1 MAEKGDWA
9 AAIFFQPIFF
19 LLYLFFLL
27 WRGWLWVVGGGVV
40 CACKLKVT
48 KSPEKHPQF
57 PPPLLQQTAHP
68 PEPPDAPYLVVVI
81 IVNLHLIAVPEE
93 LWDRSA
99 TDDAVEAHRVAF
111 PHLKVSGNLLEL
123 GLGVGLEDAA
133 LVLRAT
139 PSSCRVPGEGHRSY
153 QQSNHLSR
161 VVSEEVLV
169 GTRIQWGWWWN
180 WQE

>member
-1 MAEKGDWA
+1 MTFSWLKKVTGQLLFSCSLYFFSSL
-9 AAIFFQPIFF
+9 IF
-19 LLYLFFLL
+19 LFF
-27 WRGWLWVVGGGVV
+27 GEGGCGGVGGGVV

-48 KSPEKHPQF
+48 KSPAKHPHIQF

-68 PEPPDAPYLVVVI
+68 PEPPDTPYLVVVI
-81 IVNLHLIAVPEE
+81 VVNLHLIAVPEE

-99 TDDAVEAHRVAF
+99 ADDAVQAHRVAF

-139 PSSCRVPGEGHRSY
+139 PSSCRVPGEGHRSH

-169 GTRIQWGWWWN
+169 GTRIQ
-180 WQE
+180 